1 MMILCKVYYTQRS
14 LCKVKTAFT
23 LRKCVIDCGYGR
35 MHAKESRAMERE
47 LKEPESYQKST
58 SRVSQTKQNP
68 YFSFQCL
75 FHLKVKPLTLPIS
88 PIFLNF

>member
-1 MMILCKVYYTQRS
+1 MAGDKRNKSFYVLGNARKNLCAQKN
-14 LCKVKTAFT
+14 A
-23 LRKCVIDCGYGR
+23 
-35 MHAKESRAMERE
+35 AKESRAMERE

-75 FHLKVKPLTLPIS
+75 FHLKVKLGTS
-88 PIFLNF
+88 TT